1 MDNGGEF
8 KGSVLEL
15 CKTRN
20 IQPIT
25 GRAYY
30 PQTQGSI
37 EQANKT
43 FKNRLRALQMELGIK
58 GWVELLPRIARII
71 NTSTN
76 RALPQGVI
84 PNEVWFGRTDINWP
98 EISERRRKQNT
109 HCTEAVVGA
118 QENSFPSEESEES
131 ENDEDETDKEEVH
144 EAMVLSALHQRVK
157 ENQDL
162 YNKRMIKNKGGVII
176 KY

>member
-1 MDNGGEF
+1 MDNGREF

-43 FKNRLRALQMELGIK
+43 FKNRLRVLQMELGIK

-76 RALPQGVI
+76 RALP
-84 PNEVWFGRTDINWP
+84 
-98 EISERRRKQNT
+98 
-109 HCTEAVVGA
+109 
-118 QENSFPSEESEES
+118 
-131 ENDEDETDKEEVH
+131 
-144 EAMVLSALHQRVK
+144 
-157 ENQDL
+157 
-162 YNKRMIKNKGGVII
+162 
-176 KY
+176 